1 MKKWKCMIVDDEPV
15 AIRIIRQH
23 LSKMDQYEVVKSS
36 TDAMEAFR
44 YLTRSAVDL
53 LLLDIEMPEL
63 TGIQLFKTLEHPPAL
78 ILVTAHRD
86 YAVEGF
92 ELNAVDYLMKPVSLP
107 RFIKALERFEQSR
120 LAEQATHS
128 QESQDFIFVTVDR
141 KKKKID
147 LDKILYIE
155 SLKDYIRIYTRD
167 EKIITKETTTGFE
180 QRLPSGSFLRI
191 HRSFIINVEKID
203 TISYDEIS
211 LGRHTIPIG
220 RSYRDEV
227 MERLGLD

>member
-23 LSKMDQYEVVKSS
+23 LSKMDQYEVVKSC

-44 YLTRSAVDL
+44 YLTRSEVDL

-63 TGIQLFKTLEHPPAL
+63 TGIQLFKTLDHPPAL

-92 ELNAVDYLMKPVSLP
+92 ELNALDYLMKPVSFP
-107 RFIKALERFEQSR
+107 RFIKALERFEQSQS
-120 LAEQATHS
+120 ANQTSNNHQS
-128 QESQDFIFVTVDR
+128 PDFIFVTVDR
-141 KKKKID
+141 KKKKIT
-147 LDKILYIE
+147 LDEILYIE

-167 EKIITKETTTGFE
+167 EMIITKETTSGFE
-180 QRLPSGSFLRI
+180 QRLPSDSFLRI
-191 HRSFIINVEKID
+191 HRSFIINVEKIEM
-203 TISYDEIS
+203 ISYDEIS

-220 RSYRDEV
+220 RSYREEV
-227 MERLGLD
+227 MERLGLE